1 MAPDKSDLLC
11 PPEIGDTIDA
21 MKHKTLFRLMLK
33 LLGVW
38 VFVNG
43 ATFLMSLLGSLLMT
57 FLPQQAMRAAY
68 ASTYYYSVA
77 SSLPSVILQMSAGLY
92 LFFGGRWITDKAI
105 PSNRPYCPE
114 CGYELTGAT
123 SHICPEC
130 GTAFRIPQA
139 PPPDRPP
146 SAPATIS

>member
-1 MAPDKSDLLC
+1 
-11 PPEIGDTIDA
+11 

-38 VFVNG
+38 IFVTG
-43 ATFLMSLLGSLLMT
+43 ATSLLSLLGSLLMT
-57 FLPQQAMRAAY
+57 FVPQGAMRSAY
-68 ASTYYYSVA
+68 ASSYYYSLA
-77 SSLPSVILQMSAGLY
+77 SSLPGVMLHMAAGLY

-123 SHICPEC
+123 SHICSEC
-130 GTAFRIPQA
+130 GVAFRA
-139 PPPDRPP
+139 PLTS
-146 SAPATIS
+146 SADGAHSGG